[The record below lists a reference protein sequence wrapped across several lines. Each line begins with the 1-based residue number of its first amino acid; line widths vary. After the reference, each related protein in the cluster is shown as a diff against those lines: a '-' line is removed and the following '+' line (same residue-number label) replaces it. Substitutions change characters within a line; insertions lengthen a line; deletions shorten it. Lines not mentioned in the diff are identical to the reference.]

1 MHFETVFRIQT
12 CRKTR
17 SDWQAPDASFSG
29 MEGRSGQKG
38 FKTPVEQFSSPAMIP
53 ERDLWTNRKI

>member
-1 MHFETVFRIQT
+1 
-12 CRKTR
+12 
-17 SDWQAPDASFSG
+17 

-53 ERDLWTNRKI
+53 DRDLWTNRKI